1 MQPAPASALDAI
13 LPAPHFRERHHR
25 DVHGSPQ
32 QAYAATRAFTL
43 AEMPLA
49 RVLFAARGLTRR
61 REGLVHRSADP
72 LLDQMLAGGFT
83 ALVDEPG
90 REFVAVAIGR
100 PWRPRGGP
108 VLAIPGAEAFVRFDE
123 PGFVK
128 MAMDFRYE
136 PRGAGTRVVTETR
149 VLATDRAARRAFA
162 LYWLPV
168 RLGSGAIRRAM
179 LRAIARRT
187 ARARAT
193 GEAPG
198 R

>member
-1 MQPAPASALDAI
+1 MQPAAASGLDAI

-32 QAYAATRAFTL
+32 HAYGATRAFTL

-49 RVLFAARGLTRR
+49 RALFAVRGLTRR
-61 REGLVHRSADP
+61 RDGLVHRNQDP

-90 REFVAVAIGR
+90 REFVAVAIGK
-100 PWRPRGGP
+100 PWRPGGHVVP
-108 VLAIPGAEAFVRFDE
+108 VPSADAFVRFDE

-136 PRGAGTRVVTETR
+136 PRGAGTRVLTETR

-162 LYWLPV
+162 LYWIPV

-193 GEAPG
+193 GEASG